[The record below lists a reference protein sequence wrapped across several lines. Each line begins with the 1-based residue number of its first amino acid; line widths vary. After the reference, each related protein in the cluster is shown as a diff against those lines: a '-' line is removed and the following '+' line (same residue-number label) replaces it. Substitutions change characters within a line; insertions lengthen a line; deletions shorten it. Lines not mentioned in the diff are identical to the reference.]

1 MPDRQISARSAF
13 DSERV
18 TKRFYNRFKTEHGVF
33 LGFIRGIPDEEF
45 SRRYASI
52 LLNRLMFIY
61 FIQQKGFLNGDV
73 HYLRTRL
80 EECRKKKKN
89 VFYSSFLLPLFFDG
103 FARRE
108 AERPAE
114 TNRLLGRVPYLN
126 GGLFL
131 RHTIEEEYGS
141 NIRIEDAAFG
151 KLFEFFDQ
159 YRWRLDE
166 RPPGQDD
173 ELNPDVLGC
182 IFEKYISQK
191 QMGAYYTG
199 EDITGYIGRN
209 TIVPHLFD
217 AARKK
222 YPAAFEGEASVLR
235 HLRADPD
242 RYLFDAFKF
251 GADLP
256 LPEEIA
262 AGLSDVSRRTG
273 WNRPAPEA
281 YALPTEI
288 WREAAARRKRCE
300 EVRGKLAGGEV
311 RSINDLITCNL
322 DLRRFAQDAIE
333 RCEGPEILRAFW
345 HAIREVTVLDPA
357 CGSGAFLFA
366 ALNILEPLYEACLG
380 RMQFFVEEDA
390 HSGKKS
396 RPEKTSDF
404 KKILDLVKTH
414 PNRHCFILKSII
426 TGNLFGVDI
435 MDEAVETC
443 KLRLFLKLAAQA
455 ERAEDIGPLPD
466 VDFNIRA
473 GNSLVGFAAPEGL
486 KQSPKEDLDRRLR
499 GLKDELNRD
508 LAKEYQVDL
517 SKPEAYEAWLA
528 SHKPFHWVAEFYGVL
543 KSGGFDVIIGNPPYV
558 ETGNVPDYNVR
569 GFATEDCG
577 DLYAL
582 MMERSSQ
589 LLSPG
594 GFMGMIV
601 PVSIT
606 STDGFDSLRRCLI
619 KTEHACWCLSF
630 AERPS
635 KLFTGVEKRLTIWLM
650 SNRPADERLFLSNY
664 RRWFSEERGN
674 LFSNILFIAGKN
686 LPHLAGSSIPKVAR
700 PAEIRILG
708 KLSKQARLGSFLLKD
723 SPNIIYYT
731 RKVRYFV
738 QFLDF
743 IPGIADAE
751 GHRLEPS
758 ELKMLRFSSPEQ
770 RDAAL
775 ALLNS
780 GLFYWFF
787 SAYSDVRNVNR
798 REIGAFPCSLDKMN
812 RNVVKELRHLCQTL
826 MADFR
831 KHSKMLTNNYGSHG
845 QLTIQTFQPRLSKP
859 IMDEID
865 RVLARHYGLTDEELD
880 FIINCDIKYRMGDA
894 IFS

>member
-1 MPDRQISARSAF
+1 MPDRQISARGAF

-18 TKRFYNRFKTEHGVF
+18 TSRFYKRFKTEHGVF

-61 FIQQKGFLNGDV
+61 FIQKKGFLNGDV
-73 HYLRTRL
+73 HYLRARL
-80 EECRKKKKN
+80 KECRKKKKD
-89 VFYSSFLLPLFFDG
+89 VFYSSFLLPLFFEG
-103 FARRE
+103 FAKNE
-108 AERPAE
+108 AERPVE
-114 TNRLLGRVPYLN
+114 INRLLGRVPCLK

-131 RHTIEEEYGS
+131 RHPIEEKYGS
-141 NIRIEDAAFG
+141 EIRIEDAAFE
-151 KLFEFFDQ
+151 KLFNFFDQ
-159 YRWRLDE
+159 YQWHLDE

-173 ELNPDVLGC
+173 EINPDVLGC
-182 IFEKYISQK
+182 IFEKYINQK

-199 EDITGYIGRN
+199 EDITDYIGRN
-209 TIVPHLFD
+209 TIIPYLFD

-235 HLRADPD
+235 HLQADPD
-242 RYLFDAFKF
+242 RYLYDAFKY
-251 GADLP
+251 GVDLP

-262 AGLSDVSRRTG
+262 AGLSDISGRTG

-281 YALPTEI
+281 HALPSEI
-288 WREAAARRKRCE
+288 WREAAERRKRCE
-300 EVRGKLAGGEV
+300 ELRGKLAGGEV
-311 RSINDLITCNL
+311 RSIKDLITCNL
-322 DLRRFAQDAIE
+322 DIRRFAQDVIE
-333 RCEGPEILRAFW
+333 NCERPEILRAFW
-345 HAIREVTVLDPA
+345 HTLREVTVLDPA

-380 RMQFFVEEDA
+380 RMQVFVEELT
-390 HSGKKS
+390 HSGEKS
-396 RPEKTSDF
+396 LPEELCEF
-404 KKILDLVKTH
+404 KKILAHVKTH
-414 PNRHCFILKSII
+414 PNRRCFILKSII

-443 KLRLFLKLAAQA
+443 KLRLFLNLAARA
-455 ERAEDIGPLPD
+455 ERVEPLPD
-466 VDFNIRA
+466 VDFNIRT
-473 GNSLVGFAAPEGL
+473 GNSLVGFADPKGL
-486 KQSPKEDLDRRLR
+486 KQSPEEDFNRRSKE
-499 GLKDELNRD
+499 LKDELNRD
-508 LAKEYQVDL
+508 LAKKYRAEL

-528 SHKPFHWVAEFYGVL
+528 SHRPFHWFAEFYGIL
-543 KSGGFDVIIGNPPYV
+543 KSGGFDVIIGNPPYL
-558 ETGNVPDYNVR
+558 ETRNVPEYEVR

-606 STDGFDSLRRCLI
+606 STDGFDSLRRCLL
-619 KTEHACWCLSF
+619 KPEHTCWCLSF

-635 KLFTGVEKRLTIWLM
+635 KLFAGVEKRLTIWLM
-650 SNRPADERLFLSNY
+650 SNKRENGRLHLSNY
-664 RRWFSEERGN
+664 RRWFSEERGT
-674 LFSNILFIAGKN
+674 LFSNILFTAGEN

-700 PAEIRILG
+700 TAEIRILR
-708 KLSKQARLGSFLLKD
+708 KLSKQARLDLFLLKD

-758 ELKMLRFSSPEQ
+758 ELKMLRFAEPEQ

-812 RNVVKELRHLCQTL
+812 SNDVKELRHLCKTL

-831 KHSKMLTNNYGSHG
+831 KHSKMLTNNYGRHG
-845 QLTIQTFQPRLSKP
+845 KLTIQTFQPRLSKP

-865 RVLARHYGLTDEELD
+865 RVLARHYGLNDEELD
-880 FIINCDIKYRMGDA
+880 YIINYDIKYRMGDA
-894 IFS
+894 IFP